1 MFVMSPSLIMQG
13 QPLDVLIAAVT
24 AFIGVWFAT
33 AGVLGYFFRPMGF
46 VMRAVYLAAGLALM
60 IPSQAFPSAVY
71 FEAIG
76 FVIAAIVTFGEYFA
90 TRQLKT
96 A

>member
-1 MFVMSPSLIMQG
+1 
-13 QPLDVLIAAVT
+13 
-24 AFIGVWFAT
+24 
-33 AGVLGYFFRPMGF
+33 
-46 VMRAVYLAAGLALM
+46 M
-60 IPSQAFPSAVY
+60 IPSQAFPSAIY
-71 FEAIG
+71 FEAIE